1 MRGTGRA
8 GAEPCRTLPSA
19 GGNAGL
25 AAAYAAKKLGL
36 PITVVIPSTA
46 GPATVRKLEELGA
59 EVEVSGQVTPRSPLN
74 LGSRGDQRGLSLSS
88 AMTGTCVANP
98 ILECPPSCTTCTPA
112 SWQGHPRDPPA
123 QPSVPCGF
131 LVPPAP

>member
-8 GAEPCRTLPSA
+8 GAEPCLTLPSA

-36 PITVVIPSTA
+36 PITVVVPSTA

-59 EVEVSGQVTPRSPLN
+59 EVEVSGQVTPR
-74 LGSRGDQRGLSLSS
+74 Q
-88 AMTGTCVANP
+88 
-98 ILECPPSCTTCTPA
+98 PPK
-112 SWQGHPRDPPA
+112 PR
-123 QPSVPCGF
+123 
-131 LVPPAP
+131 L